1 MREEIWQA
9 RMKRVQKCMEAG
21 LNQSE
26 TAERLG
32 LNPTTVRTYA
42 RRLNLDIKS
51 KSADVLANIRS
62 CVERGLTRAET
73 ATELGLSIH
82 TIGIYGREYAI
93 PFRHASS
100 TTSDPRSEIMASMY
114 KAGKTLEEIGSLYK
128 ITRERVRQ
136 ILKKYH
142 GIARKDGGQTARAE
156 ARRRKAQTRRDAKF
170 LARYGC
176 TYASY
181 RELLDL
187 SRETCASGVSY
198 AKAPLGAYR
207 NQERNAKLRG
217 IEWNLSL
224 IEWWEIWQ
232 RSGKWQLR
240 GRGRG
245 YMMCRFGDTGPY
257 AAGNVYIAT
266 GIHNASVQPNNPYR
280 VGHPDHDKVID
291 GIRHKLSGRGRG
303 DMHRVH
309 VGLPTGVT
317 ISRGRFLAQASLN
330 GSNTYLGTFDTP
342 EAAHSAYLSAISVP
356 SEARAA

>member
-1 MREEIWQA
+1 MREEIWQE
-9 RMKRVQKCMEAG
+9 RMRRVQECIEAG

-26 TAERLG
+26 TAAHLG
-32 LNPTTVRTYA
+32 INSTTVRTYT

-73 ATELGLSIH
+73 AAELGLSIH

-93 PFRHASS
+93 PFRHASA

-114 KAGKTLEEIGSLYK
+114 TAGKTLEEIGVLYK

-142 GIARKDGGQTARAE
+142 GIVGKDGGIAARAE
-156 ARRRKAQTRRDAKF
+156 ANRRKAEVRRDAKF

-181 RELLDL
+181 RELLEL

-207 NQERNAKLRG
+207 NQERNAKQRG

-240 GRGRG
+240 GRGKG

-266 GIHNASVQPNNPYR
+266 GIHNGAIQPNNPYR
-280 VGHPDHDKVID
+280 VGHPDHEKAIDK
-291 GIRHKLSGRGRG
+291 IRHKLCGRG
-303 DMHRVH
+303 
-309 VGLPTGVT
+309 
-317 ISRGRFLAQASLN
+317 S
-330 GSNTYLGTFDTP
+330 
-342 EAAHSAYLSAISVP
+342 